1 MTHLEHAV
9 SEGAYLLESV
19 LLLELDVL
27 HVDGID
33 TVDHGLNELHLG
45 VAEPVLV
52 GDVVGDAG
60 LAAGLAPRAAGLQ
73 AQLLAA
79 LLEGGQA
86 LLRPAGQ
93 VDVHGRPHAGAEV
106 GGAGVKVPVPGC
118 IIHDYI

>member
-52 GDVVGDAG
+52 GAVVGDT
-60 LAAGLAPRAAGLQ
+60 
-73 AQLLAA
+73 
-79 LLEGGQA
+79 
-86 LLRPAGQ
+86 
-93 VDVHGRPHAGAEV
+93 
-106 GGAGVKVPVPGC
+106 
-118 IIHDYI
+118 